1 VQAAR
6 SAAPGP
12 LMKNT
17 LRTAA
22 IPNPTPV
29 LFLMAG
35 ILLWYVWG
43 EDVGPISALAAGLVL
58 AVIAA
63 IVVYVLT
70 RRPWLAVIF
79 LVAGGTMA
87 RLYVEIFGMKAR
99 PEHFAIALFCLSLPF
114 WPRQQ
119 WPRPRWILPDLV
131 LVLYIA
137 ANLLS
142 SLVMSVDP
150 AKTTRWAMQQI
161 LVILTYFLLRIV
173 CADPDRFRKGFMI
186 LLAVGAAQ
194 AAIAIFCFF
203 SNLIF
208 GSQFGMEPGQ
218 YGASIPGTFGLEF
231 EANILGAVSAA
242 AFVMMLAMYLKE
254 RRSLFLWGTA
264 ITYAGLL
271 IALARAAILGTL
283 AAFGLL
289 LVVSIRSKL
298 IDMAAVRKLAKT
310 LAITSVIFFP
320 LVIPLYLERFST
332 LDVTDVT
339 TDDNA
344 AGRVITLVT
353 AADDIVAHPI
363 MGNGTASFQLLVS
376 MQDMGFG
383 DDVDQS
389 AWIGN
394 TEMRVL
400 HDTGIVG
407 LTLLLCFFGTLAVR
421 AIKILR
427 QELRPEL
434 LALLIACVV
443 YSVTFQATEGTLLEF
458 FWVHVGLLG
467 CAVSVYSSPQSQ
479 PAASAESQGSLGHA
493 GA

>member
-1 VQAAR
+1 VQAGR

-43 EDVGPISALAAGLVL
+43 EDAGPISALAAGLVM

-63 IVVYVLT
+63 TVVYVLT

-119 WPRPRWILPDLV
+119 WPRPRWILPDLL

-173 CADPDRFRKGFMI
+173 GADRDRFRKCFMI

-194 AAIAIFCFF
+194 AGFAILCFF

-208 GSQFGMEPGQ
+208 DTQFGMELGQ
-218 YGASIPGTFGLEF
+218 YGSIPGTFGLEL
-231 EANILGAVSAA
+231 EANILGSVSAA
-242 AFVMMLAMYLKE
+242 AFVMMVVTYLKE
-254 RRSLFLWGTA
+254 RRSIFLWGTA

-289 LVVSIRSKL
+289 LVVSIRTKL
-298 IDMAAVRKLAKT
+298 IDMVAVRKLAKT
-310 LAITSVIFFP
+310 LVITSVIFFP
-320 LVIPLYLERFST
+320 MVISLYLQRFST

-339 TDDNA
+339 TDENTA
-344 AGRVITLVT
+344 TRVITLVT

-363 MGNGTASFQLLVS
+363 LGNGTASFQLLVS
-376 MQDMGFG
+376 MQDLGFG
-383 DDVDQS
+383 EDMDQS

-407 LTLLLCFFGTLAVR
+407 LTLLLCFFGTLAWR

-427 QELRPEL
+427 QELRAEL

-479 PAASAESQGSLGHA
+479 PADSADSKASLGRA